1 MKIKEVEI
9 EAVRFMKN
17 KVDSRG
23 GPLGLTNKRRL
34 VFGANPARFF
44 GSGPVDCPQFVR
56 ELRFVLGSF

>member
-23 GPLGLTNKRRL
+23 GPLGVTNKRRL
-34 VFGANPARFF
+34 VVGANPARFF
-44 GSGPVDCPQFVR
+44 G
-56 ELRFVLGSF
+56 